1 MNRIALECASNNYTV
16 SQMISG
22 LVLPIQ
28 VVHQPRSLLK
38 KGYSKPDGRFALRQL
53 RTETAYNAFS
63 RHEDTS
69 RIPLF
74 GPVVV
79 PQIVFQ
85 QAPSGVVV
93 ERQFFTRRPL
103 LRALGGLSEGFVRAA
118 VTIDDDAGPR
128 SGTVL
133 I

>member
-28 VVHQPRSLLK
+28 VVHQP
-38 KGYSKPDGRFALRQL
+38 
-53 RTETAYNAFS
+53 
-63 RHEDTS
+63 
-69 RIPLF
+69 
-74 GPVVV
+74 
-79 PQIVFQ
+79 
-85 QAPSGVVV
+85 SGVVV

-103 LRALGGLSEGFVRAA
+103 LRALGGLGEGFVRAA

-128 SGTVL
+128 SGTGLIVL
-133 I
+133 PNQRDAGTDEEPHGIHPRTVR